1 MKRTVMT
8 LGLATCLAVG
18 GARAA
23 SFDDLLSGVAQGD
36 AKTYAQPL
44 ADAGTLLAGA
54 GTFHSARSKGIAGL
68 DFGLKLL
75 MVPISSGDPSANS
88 ILGETDASALGLPVL
103 VANKGLVKG
112 LQVGAR
118 FMSLELSKDV
128 GQLDLVGASLRFEV
142 NELFHVPL
150 LMPRIGIQADYTRL
164 AVGESVTTTV
174 TGLDLIVSKSFVI
187 LEPYAG
193 LSLLKG
199 STDLEYT
206 HTPAVGDPVPV
217 SASLDSDATRLAA
230 GINFTPFPLLRVNAE
245 YALADY
251 STITVGV
258 LLNLF

>member
-1 MKRTVMT
+1 MMRAMM
-8 LGLATCLAVG
+8 LGALLALAAG
-18 GARAA
+18 TTRAA
-23 SFDDLLSGVAQGD
+23 SFDDLLSGVAQG
-36 AKTYAQPL
+36 AAEAYAQPL

-68 DFGLKLL
+68 DAGVKLL
-75 MVPISSGDPSANS
+75 TVPISSGDPAVGS
-88 ILGETDASALGLPVL
+88 ILDQTEASALGIPVL

-150 LMPRIGIQADYTRL
+150 LMPRIGLQADVTRL

-174 TGLDLIVSKSFVI
+174 TGVDLIVSKSFVI
-187 LEPYAG
+187 VEPYAG

-199 STDLEYT
+199 STDLDYT
-206 HTPAVGDPVPV
+206 HTPAVGDPVSV

-230 GINFTPFPLLRVNAE
+230 GVNITPFPLLRVNAE

>member
-1 MKRTVMT
+1 MMRALMLGVT
-8 LGLATCLAVG
+8 LTLAAG
-18 GARAA
+18 MARAA
-23 SFDDLLSGVAQGD
+23 NFDDLLSGVAQG
-36 AKTYAQPL
+36 AAEAYAQPL

-68 DFGLKLL
+68 DAGIKLL
-75 MVPISSGDPSANS
+75 MVPVSSGDPAAGS
-88 ILGETDASALGLPVL
+88 ILDQTEASALGLPVL

-128 GQLDLVGASLRFEV
+128 GQLDLVGASLRFEL

-150 LMPRIGIQADYTRL
+150 LMPRIGLQADYTRL

-199 STDLEYT
+199 STDLGYT
-206 HTPAVGDPVPV
+206 HRPAVGDPVSV
-217 SASLDSDATRLAA
+217 SATLDSDATRLAA
-230 GINFTPFPLLRVNAE
+230 GLNFTPFPLLRVNAE

-251 STITVGV
+251 STITVG
-258 LLNLF
+258 LLFNLF